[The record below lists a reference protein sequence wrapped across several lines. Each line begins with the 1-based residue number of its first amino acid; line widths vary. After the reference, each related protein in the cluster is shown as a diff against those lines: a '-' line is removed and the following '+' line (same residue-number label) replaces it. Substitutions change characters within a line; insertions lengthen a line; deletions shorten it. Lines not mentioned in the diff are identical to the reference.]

1 MNNEDNKQE
10 LPEHYDQLKKAAN
23 RSADWRARLEAVQEL
38 GKWEHPQ
45 TMDILTRLMNS
56 DPVYKVQE
64 AAYEKLRALG
74 QDVQLPSPNK
84 PEPFKGLSKIMLRIR
99 KSLPR
104 EHTFEDFKEKLRKM
118 RIDIYDTYEGIKGDG
133 FDEWLKKQWEAAGK

>member
-1 MNNEDNKQE
+1 MNNEDIRQE

-38 GKWEHPQ
+38 GKWEHQQ
-45 TMDILTRLMNS
+45 TIDILTRLMDS

-64 AAYEKLRALG
+64 AAYGKLRALG

-133 FDEWLKKQWEAAGK
+133 FDEWLKKQWETAGK

>member
-1 MNNEDNKQE
+1 MNNEDIRQE

-38 GKWEHPQ
+38 GKWEHQQ
-45 TMDILTRLMNS
+45 TIDILTRLMDS

-64 AAYEKLRALG
+64 AAYGKLRALG

-118 RIDIYDTYEGIKGDG
+118 RIDIYDTYEGIKGDS
-133 FDEWLKKQWEAAGK
+133 FDEWLKKQWETAGK

>member
-1 MNNEDNKQE
+1 MNNEDIRQE
-10 LPEHYDQLKKAAN
+10 LPEHYDQLKKASN

-38 GKWEHPQ
+38 GKWEHQQ
-45 TMDILTRLMNS
+45 TIDILTRLMDS

-64 AAYEKLRALG
+64 AAYGKLRALG

-118 RIDIYDTYEGIKGDG
+118 RIDIYDTYEGIKGDS
-133 FDEWLKKQWEAAGK
+133 FDEWLKKQWETAGK